1 MAPALSRILVRLV
14 GMVLTLLVASL
25 IIYAALYIMPG
36 DPAATIAGG
45 GRVTPETLAAI
56 KDQYHL
62 DDPFL
67 VRYWAW
73 LGSAVQGDFGQSFV
87 YKDDIGA
94 LLAPRIVNTAY
105 LVVYSAIIIILA
117 GTILGVLGSVR
128 GRAAAGFV
136 TITTAIGQAIPI
148 FVAAIILIAV
158 FAVSL
163 GWFPTFGAGSGF
175 LDRLWHLTLPA
186 IALSLS
192 FLAWTAQVTR
202 DAVNNEKGREHVL
215 TARSRGLSEKRIVW
229 RHILRNAA
237 GPITTVSGLTIAG
250 LVAGAVIAETAFQV
264 SGLGAFLVEAVEKQ
278 DIAVVQ
284 AIVLILVAA
293 FVVTNT
299 AADALNTMLDPRLR
313 KGRR

>member
-1 MAPALSRILVRLV
+1 MSPMVRTVTFRLV

-25 IIYAALYIMPG
+25 VIFAAVYIMPG

-45 GRVTPETLAAI
+45 GRVTQETLDSI
-56 KDQYHL
+56 KAQYNL

-67 VRYWAW
+67 VRYGAW
-73 LGSAVQGDFGQSFV
+73 LSGAVRGDFGQSFV
-87 YKDDIGA
+87 YKSDITA
-94 LLAPRIVNTAY
+94 LLAPRLVNTAF
-105 LVVYSAIIIILA
+105 LVIYASLMIITV
-117 GTILGVLGSVR
+117 GTLLGVIGAVR
-128 GRAAAGFV
+128 GRVAAGFV
-136 TITTAIGQAIPI
+136 TLTTAVGQATPV
-148 FVAAIILIAV
+148 FVAAILLITI

-186 IALSLS
+186 IALALS

-202 DAVNNEKGREHVL
+202 AAVLNEKEKEHVL
-215 TARSRGLSEKRIVW
+215 TARSRGLSERRIIW

-250 LVAGAVIAETAFQV
+250 LVAGAVIAETAFQIN
-264 SGLGAFLVEAVEKQ
+264 GLGAFLVEAVDKQ

-284 AIVLILVAA
+284 AIVLILVAV

-299 AADALNTMLDPRLR
+299 VADAINTSLDPRLR
-313 KGRR
+313 KAGR